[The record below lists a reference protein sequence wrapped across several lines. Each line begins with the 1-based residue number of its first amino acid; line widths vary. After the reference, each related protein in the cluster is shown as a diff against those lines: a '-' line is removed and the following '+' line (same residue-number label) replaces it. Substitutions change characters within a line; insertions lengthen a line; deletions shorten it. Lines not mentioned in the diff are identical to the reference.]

1 MGAGGICGSLAGG
14 FLTQNYHP
22 KYSFLI
28 YSVFG
33 LIVMLLG
40 FNLNKTADG
49 DTEEDT
55 KKVKK

>member
-1 MGAGGICGSLAGG
+1 MGAGGIFGSLAGG

-28 YSVFG
+28 YSIFG

-40 FNLNKTADG
+40 YNLNKNADC
-49 DTEEDT
+49 DNEDD
-55 KKVKK
+55 V

>member
-55 KKVKK
+55 KKEKK

>member
-28 YSVFG
+28 YSIFG
-33 LIVMLLG
+33 LIVMLIG
-40 FNLNKTADG
+40 FNLNKSTDS
-49 DTEEDT
+49 D
-55 KKVKK
+55 

>member
-28 YSVFG
+28 YSIFG

-40 FNLNKTADG
+40 FNLNKSTDS
-49 DTEEDT
+49 DKEEDT
-55 KKVKK
+55 KKDK

>member
-28 YSVFG
+28 YSIFG

-40 FNLNKTADG
+40 FNLNKSTDN
-49 DTEEDT
+49 DLEEDT
-55 KKVKK
+55 KKDK